1 MNFIKRNKKL
11 LVVIVVFLVGLI
23 CAVQLKN
30 ILFPSGGAIY
40 GNRLQGIEDVAIDE
54 NLNKQI
60 KEKLSE
66 SVSKVNVRLSG
77 RIVNINMVVNGDVS
91 VSTAKDYAKKSLE
104 VFSEKQL
111 EFYDIQVFISK
122 DVESKEFPIIGYKHQ
137 NKDGFTWTKDRA

>member
-1 MNFIKRNKKL
+1 MNFVKRNKKL

-40 GNRLQGIEDVAIDE
+40 GNRLQGIEDVEIDKKID
-54 NLNKQI
+54 KQI

-66 SVSKVNVRLSG
+66 SVSKIDVRLSG
-77 RIVNINMVVNGDVS
+77 RIININMVVNGDVS

-137 NKDGFTWTKDRA
+137 NKSSFKWTRDRS

>member
-1 MNFIKRNKKL
+1 MNFVKRNKKL

-40 GNRLQGIEDVAIDE
+40 GNRLQGIEDVEIDKKID
-54 NLNKQI
+54 KQI

-66 SVSKVNVRLSG
+66 SVSKIDVRLSG
-77 RIVNINMVVNGDVS
+77 RIININMVVNGDVS

-122 DVESKEFPIIGYKHQ
+122 DVESKEFPIIGYKHHS
-137 NKDGFTWTKDRA
+137 KGTISWTKDG